1 MLTFAGCASEA
12 VAVPTS
18 HRLKR
23 RSILTMLLTPGSLS
37 LPLAATRVSSRR
49 STSLRRLK
57 PFCVWACLQSSKLN
71 SEQPLE
77 PGDRVY
83 EARKNP
89 ACAPCHKYARQR
101 CLPLGSH
108 GLSSNRR

>member
-1 MLTFAGCASEA
+1 MLMPTLAGCASEA

-37 LPLAATRVSSRR
+37 LPLPATRVSSLR

-57 PFCVWACLQSSKLN
+57 PFCGWACLQASKPS
-71 SEQPLE
+71 SEQPLK
-77 PGDRVY
+77 PGDRVCEPKKSLLAIFFISTLDSGAY
-83 EARKNP
+83 
-89 ACAPCHKYARQR
+89 H
-101 CLPLGSH
+101 LG
-108 GLSSNRR
+108 RPV

>member
-1 MLTFAGCASEA
+1 MMLTLAGCASEA

-57 PFCVWACLQSSKLN
+57 PFCGWVCLQASKLN
-71 SEQPLE
+71 SEQPLK
-77 PGDRVY
+77 PGDLVY
-83 EARKNP
+83 EIGRSLLAIHVISTQANG
-89 ACAPCHKYARQR
+89 AYH
-101 CLPLGSH
+101 LG
-108 GLSSNRR
+108 RTV